1 MGDRRVQGRSAI
13 SGPVTLSQN
22 TTVVFR
28 LGAIAIAIGSVT
40 DGVRWIAVR
49 DGGGSVSTES
59 RQSAEFTEANS
70 GSLLVLGTTGLAVT
84 LPVRSRPLGKSAA
97 GDVVNFWGHG
107 LERAVE
113 RWCGVVHFGDNL
125 GCNDE
130 REVLTCK
137 ILNFLAFYLVSLEL
151 DSQPAG
157 SNLNRGQRI
166 AT

>member
-1 MGDRRVQGRSAI
+1 MGDRRVQGRSII

-28 LGAIAIAIGSVT
+28 LGAIAIAIAIVSVT

-59 RQSAEFTEANS
+59 QQSAAFTEANS

-107 LERAVE
+107 LGRAVE
-113 RWCGVVHFGDNL
+113 RWCGVEHFGDNL

-137 ILNFLAFYLVSLEL
+137 ILNYLAFYLVSPNSTHSL
-151 DSQPAG
+151 QG
-157 SNLNRGQRI
+157 RI
-166 AT
+166 